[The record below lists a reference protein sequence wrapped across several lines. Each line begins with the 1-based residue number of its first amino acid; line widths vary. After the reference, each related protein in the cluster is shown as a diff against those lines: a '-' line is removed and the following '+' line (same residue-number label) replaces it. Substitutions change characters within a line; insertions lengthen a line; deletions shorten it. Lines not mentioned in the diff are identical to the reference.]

1 MERPLLPPAEPQP
14 PPPEQQQRRRRSR
27 WELIVC
33 LVAAVSY
40 ALTAPGSRNALL
52 TAKGPI
58 TDVYGPTAYGN
69 INAVGY
75 ATYGVSY
82 ARPSF
87 PEPRAPSPEP

>member
-1 MERPLLPPAEPQP
+1 M
-14 PPPEQQQRRRRSR
+14 
-27 WELIVC
+27 
-33 LVAAVSY
+33 VAAVSY

-75 ATYGVSY
+75 ATYGVRHP
-82 ARPSF
+82 AFLAFVGVRVLAGCGC
-87 PEPRAPSPEP
+87 EQWG